1 MMEMMLEVWLG
12 TGLAA
17 MLVVM
22 IYILKRMSTDKAEA
36 IERADTLRTELGGA
50 LVNMV
55 NALDFDIPSAHDMKD
70 IIEGCIQESMGTFSQ
85 PTRQD
90 MILSAISQFV
100 MAKIPSGP
108 LGDSADCM
116 LPAPIQPQEGSELP

>member
-1 MMEMMLEVWLG
+1 M
-12 TGLAA
+12 T
-17 MLVVM
+17 
-22 IYILKRMSTDKAEA
+22 TDKAEA
-36 IERADTLRTELGGA
+36 IERTDTLRSELGGA

-70 IIEGCIQESMGTFSQ
+70 IIEGCIQEKMGTFQQ
-85 PTRQD
+85 PTGQD

-108 LGDSADCM
+108 VGDIASSF
-116 LPAPIQPQEGSELP
+116 LPPPIQPQEPLESP

>member
-1 MMEMMLEVWLG
+1 MIEMMLEVWLG
-12 TGLAA
+12 AGLATILA
-17 MLVVM
+17 VM
-22 IYILKRMSTDKAEA
+22 AYIVRRMGADKAEA
-36 IERADTLRTELGGA
+36 IERTELLRTELGGA

-70 IIEGCIQESMGTFSQ
+70 IIEGCIQDSMGTFSQ
-85 PTRQD
+85 PSGQD

-108 LGDSADCM
+108 LGDIASGI
-116 LPAPIQPQEGSELP
+116 LPTPIQPQEGPEQP

>member
-55 NALDFDIPSAHDMKD
+55 NALDFDIPSTHDMKD

-85 PTRQD
+85 PTGQD

-108 LGDSADCM
+108 LGDIASGM
-116 LPAPIQPQEGSELP
+116 LPTPIQPQEGSELP